1 MLMQLTESETRLAH
15 TFCALVRKHLA
26 SHMSEIVRRNATL
39 EYSGC
44 CATHDYCDA
53 NILMLHAWQ
62 KVYGVEPD
70 PACEDQAD
78 SWNRAWDTARESGFS
93 L

>member
-1 MLMQLTESETRLAH
+1 
-15 TFCALVRKHLA
+15 
-26 SHMSEIVRRNATL
+26 
-39 EYSGC
+39 
-44 CATHDYCDA
+44 
-53 NILMLHAWQ
+53 MLHAWQ